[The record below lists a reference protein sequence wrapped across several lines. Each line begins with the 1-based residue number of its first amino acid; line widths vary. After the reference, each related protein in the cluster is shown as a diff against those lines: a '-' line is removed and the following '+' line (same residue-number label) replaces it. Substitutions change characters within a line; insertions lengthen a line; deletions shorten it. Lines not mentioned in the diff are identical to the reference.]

1 MKTKEE
7 LITEK
12 LLSALDYVAEL
23 KSVAHKSADLLKN
36 LPERLIH
43 KANFR
48 RTEWLQFSGCTRDEA
63 EEIQIFLKT
72 HFSMRP
78 NLEPD
83 KVDYRG
89 EIDGLKIV
97 IYAVPYDLAPVFD
110 FAARNNMALDR
121 VKVPTTTEAIEKLTV

>member
-12 LLSALDYVAEL
+12 LLSALDCVAEL
-23 KSVAHKSADLLKN
+23 KSVAHQSADLLNK
-36 LPERLIH
+36 LPERLVE

-89 EIDGLKIV
+89 KIDGLNIV

-110 FAARNNMALDR
+110 LAARNNLMLNR
-121 VKVPTTTEAIEKLTV
+121 VKAPTTTEVIEKLTV